1 MVPPF
6 YDRRN
11 GSTLRGVEAAQLT
24 LQLFATYPGTS

>member
-11 GSTLRGVEAAQLT
+11 GSTLRGVEAARLT
-24 LQLFATYPGTS
+24 LQAFRDVPR